1 LSNNLHILKLR
12 ILLLAGGILVPFF
25 SFCQQEETT
34 KRVSIVVSVKE
45 LTPTKE
51 IIQLP
56 ANNTPILISKANV
69 THYKRQAKPIKPTV
83 KPIKE
88 RNLIKEIVAPSH
100 SEIATKTN
108 KEAKR
113 PETDKPALPVPIKEE
128 KKQTAANKPQIPIHT
143 APSQPSEDLDLAT
156 VKPNIPPQEARQEKR
171 SSDIQ
176 AKAEV
181 HTEVPT
187 SIKTENERKEKSQTV
202 DVERQNSISYIWI
215 GAFLILAGIVLGLLF
230 GRPAFLV
237 SFVGIIFIAL
247 GLAI

>member
-1 LSNNLHILKLR
+1 MSNNLHILKLR

-34 KRVSIVVSVKE
+34 NRVSIVVSVKE

-69 THYKRQAKPIKPTV
+69 PHYKRQAKPTKPTV

-100 SEIATKTN
+100 SEIAAKAN
-108 KEAKR
+108 KEPNR
-113 PETDKPALPVPIKEE
+113 PKTDKPVLPAPIKAE
-128 KKQTAANKPQIPIHT
+128 KKQIAINKPQAPTHT
-143 APSQPSEDLDLAT
+143 VPSQPSEDLAT
-156 VKPNIPPQEARQEKR
+156 AKPNIRPQETKQEKR
-171 SSDIQ
+171 PSQ
-176 AKAEV
+176 VQEKTEV
-181 HTEVPT
+181 HTEVPS
-187 SIKTENERKEKSQTV
+187 SIKAENERKEKSQTI